1 MSKLSHFTQIL
12 HTLPSALYKARVSW
26 CRTKE
31 KTSNI
36 KRKVITMKK
45 VLSAILALTL
55 CASMLA
61 GCGNDS
67 GSSSSEG
74 SSSDSSASQSS
85 ASESGSSSEASEENT
100 GAAASGPITVISRED
115 GSGTRSAFV
124 ELLGIEDEEGNDM
137 TTTSAE
143 ISNSTEVV
151 IQSVAGNTS
160 AIGYISLGSLDDTVK
175 GVEIDGVAPSVETIK
190 DGSYS
195 VSRPFNVATLG
206 ELKNETAQD
215 FLDYIMSAEGQAVVT
230 EEGYIG
236 NDDAEPYAGSKP
248 AGKVTVA
255 GSSSVS
261 PLMEK
266 LKEAYETLNPDASI
280 ELQTSDSTTGMTNT
294 IDGVCDI
301 GMASRELKQ
310 EELDAGLVNTVIATD
325 GIAIIVNNES
335 PITGLSSE
343 QVQKI
348 YTGEIT
354 DWSEVA

>member
-1 MSKLSHFTQIL
+1 
-12 HTLPSALYKARVSW
+12 
-26 CRTKE
+26 
-31 KTSNI
+31 
-36 KRKVITMKK
+36 MKK

-61 GCGNDS
+61 GCGSSSDNSSTSDS
-67 GSSSSEG
+67 GT
-74 SSSDSSASQSS
+74 SDSSASTSTSTSSEDQS
-85 ASESGSSSEASEENT
+85 SSSESEASTEGT
-100 GAAASGPITVISRED
+100 AASGPITVISRED
-115 GSGTRSAFV
+115 GSGTRSAFIELMGV
-124 ELLGIEDEEGNDM
+124 ETDEGDM
-137 TTTSAE
+137 TTTDAE
-143 ISNSTEVV
+143 ICNSTEVV
-151 IQSVAGNTS
+151 IQSVAGNTG

-175 GVEIDGVAPSVETIK
+175 GVKIDGVEPSVDTIK
-190 DGSYS
+190 DGSYT

-215 FLDYIMSAEGQAVVT
+215 FLDYIMSKEGQAVVT

-236 NDDAEPYAGSKP
+236 DDTAEPYSGSKP

-255 GSSSVS
+255 GSTSIS

-266 LKEAYETLNPDASI
+266 LKEAYETLNPDAEI

-310 EELDAGLVNTVIATD
+310 EELDAGLVPTVIATD
-325 GIAIIVNNES
+325 GIAIIVNNDS
-335 PITGLSSE
+335 PIDELTSE

-354 DWSEVA
+354 DWSEIA